1 MIEKC
6 FIKNQ
11 IMHRVGRLAFLL
23 ERESEMY
30 SDDQIIFVN
39 QISILDHDKQLAL
52 NWITGQSM
60 F

>member
-1 MIEKC
+1 
-6 FIKNQ
+6 
-11 IMHRVGRLAFLL
+11 
-23 ERESEMY
+23 MY

-39 QISILDHDKQLAL
+39 QISILDYDKQLAL

>member
-1 MIEKC
+1 
-6 FIKNQ
+6 
-11 IMHRVGRLAFLL
+11 
-23 ERESEMY
+23 MY